1 MITDWLK
8 HLKSRTR
15 VDRNGCWIWTR
26 SFNTNGYGSTSYK
39 GKQTSIP
46 RLIYALTN
54 PLENVT
60 GKCIC
65 HHCDVRACINPKHL
79 YAGTK
84 LDNARDTV
92 RRNRISRLFG
102 RSNASA
108 KLSERKILKARAL
121 NASGIST
128 RALGRKFKVSQ
139 SAISNAIAGRTWPHV
154 K

>member
-1 MITDWLK
+1 MNKNLFN
-8 HLKSRTR
+8 HLKSRSR
-15 VDRNGCWIWTR
+15 VDGHGCWIWTG
-26 SFNTNGYGSTSYK
+26 SINTNGYGNARYK
-39 GKQTSIP
+39 GKTTSVP
-46 RLIYALTN
+46 RIIYALAN
-54 PLENVT
+54 PGDNIA

-84 LDNARDTV
+84 LDNAKDTV

-108 KLSERKILKARAL
+108 KLSEKKILKARAL

-128 RALGRKFKVSQ
+128 RALGRQFKVSQ
-139 SAISNAIAGRTWPHV
+139 STISNAIAGRTWPHV